1 MVAADTGRMLS
12 PLGAY
17 PLPLGA
23 YGPADPPHAPPL
35 VFPSQFVV
43 PHTKH
48 PPAALAQGAVHEAIV
63 GLVARDLLPAKAGR
77 RQHCDTLFIGP
88 EKITLAVANKA
99 IGIDANLSNVFFDS
113 HGVSEFTFTSQ
124 EFLHSFDNPFD
135 QHALNIL
142 QGVVDN
148 GAPFAIPLVGHD
160 SFADSLNEQTITCA
174 NRI

>member
-1 MVAADTGRMLS
+1 MAPQVRAMVAAVSLRVRLRSDMA
-12 PLGAY
+12 LGMKTLQEPRLVARRQLMFPNTEY
-17 PLPLGA
+17 APTPGA
-23 YGPADPPHAPPL
+23 QRTRHQ
-35 VFPSQFVV
+35 SV
-43 PHTKH
+43 P
-48 PPAALAQGAVHEAIV
+48 
-63 GLVARDLLPAKAGR
+63 GLVARDLLPAKADR
-77 RQHCDTLFIGP
+77 RQHCNTLFIGP
-88 EKITLAVANKA
+88 EKITLAVTNKA